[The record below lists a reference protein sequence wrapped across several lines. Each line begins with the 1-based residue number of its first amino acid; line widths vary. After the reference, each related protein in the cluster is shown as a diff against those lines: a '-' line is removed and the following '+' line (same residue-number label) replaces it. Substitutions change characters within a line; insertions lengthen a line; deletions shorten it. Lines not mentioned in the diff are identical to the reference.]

1 MGLLQFLQSNMVVAA
16 SKPNNLLAKTLAVC
30 RQKFPDLQT
39 GQDDSFAAIHFLQHD
54 SQVV

>member
-1 MGLLQFLQSNMVVAA
+1 MGLVQFLQSNMVVAA

-30 RQKFPDLQT
+30 RQKFSVLQT
-39 GQDDSFAAIHFLQHD
+39 GQDDSFASIQRLQHD